1 MKQNTVEKNPMTKRE
16 KLVKIAEEN
25 LGKTLSVDWFKDNYP
40 EFFYTPDANPNT
52 KELDYKLIE
61 GLLWDYE
68 VNITKVFVPEGTY
81 RKMAKSVKISKIK
94 EKHEWQRYLELA
106 KPNDEGYAIL
116 SREVFNNDP
125 ILKLK
130 NGGSWCRDSSKL
142 AELFNIKRHKK
153 GKPIISVEILG
164 WNRDIQFSQRIKREI
179 VDELKNKPCV
189 FTGCTCNIEI
199 DHKDGRKNDL
209 SLNDIKNQSI
219 DSFQPACKAMNDF
232 KRQKCKECKETGKR
246 WKATQIEGN
255 PIDFYKGGEDYNGTC
270 EGCYL
275 ENPVA
280 YRKCAYA
287 NK

>member
-1 MKQNTVEKNPMTKRE
+1 MTKRE

-25 LGKTLSVDWFKDNYP
+25 LGKTLSADWFKDNYP
-40 EFFYTPDANPNT
+40 EFFYTPDANPST

-61 GLLWDYE
+61 GLLWDYS
-68 VNITKVFVPEGTY
+68 VKTTTVFVPEGTY
-81 RKMAKSVKISKIK
+81 REMAKSVKISKIK
-94 EKHEWQRYLELA
+94 EKNEKTGKGGKTCAQKFLELS
-106 KPNDEGYAIL
+106 KPNDEGYSRVVYRDEFNKVEGL
-116 SREVFNNDP
+116 S
-125 ILKLK
+125 LG
-130 NGGSWCRDSSKL
+130 NGGKWTRSNSKL
-142 AELFNIKRHKK
+142 AELFKLNVVKDGIR
-153 GKPIISVEILG
+153 IVSVELLG
-164 WNRDIQFSQRIKREI
+164 WNRETTFTQHIRRDIVE
-179 VDELKNKPCV
+179 ELKNKPCV

-219 DSFQPACKAMNDF
+219 DSFQSVCKAMNDF

-280 YRKCAYA
+280 YRKCIYA